1 MTAALAIAATTEVL
15 HYLVESA
22 LTKAAA
28 VHGFAAPGVRSGA
41 PPKPE
46 TNGSEPSVVNLFLHG
61 VTPNPALRNHEAPYR
76 DANGRRRSN
85 APLALDLHYLLSAH
99 GGEAIREIGLG
110 AAMHSLQQAAIV
122 PRTTIRS
129 ALESLASSND
139 PAKKAL
145 ATRSGLAEQLESLTI
160 SLQSLDVDALTKLW
174 TAVQSPLRPSAGY
187 LVTTVLLDDDQPQAT
202 ALPALQAALTALP
215 LRRLVLQRVEGRRGT
230 IPWPIVADA
239 DLLLEGEG
247 FDAPELEATL
257 GGQPLTVDATASGPS
272 RLRLRIPAATVTQLR
287 VGQLPLALTLH
298 GVVNGQRRPVQQAV
312 ATVLLRPSP
321 VVPAGA
327 AVPSDPQDA
336 TRVTG
341 PLDVGVSPPVD
352 RAQRAA
358 LHLAPLGGDA
368 DVVVPWIPPAPAANA
383 PAAFATLRFQLK
395 RVPKGTY
402 LVRLQVAGIDSQP
415 MPDAAG
421 VFQPQ
426 LVLA

>member
-1 MTAALAIAATTEVL
+1 
-15 HYLVESA
+15 
-22 LTKAAA
+22 
-28 VHGFAAPGVRSGA
+28 
-41 PPKPE
+41 
-46 TNGSEPSVVNLFLHG
+46 
-61 VTPNPALRNHEAPYR
+61 
-76 DANGRRRSN
+76 
-85 APLALDLHYLLSAH
+85 
-99 GGEAIREIGLG
+99 
-110 AAMHSLQQAAIV
+110 
-122 PRTTIRS
+122 
-129 ALESLASSND
+129 
-139 PAKKAL
+139 
-145 ATRSGLAEQLESLTI
+145 
-160 SLQSLDVDALTKLW
+160 
-174 TAVQSPLRPSAGY
+174 LRPSAGY

-215 LRRLVLQRVEGRRGT
+215 LRRLVLQRVAGRRGT

-321 VVPAGA
+321 VVPAGP

-336 TRVTG
+336 TRVSG